1 MRRLVLAMLFL
12 LVLVLGATT
21 ASAQEARAQLS
32 LDRNQ
37 QYVGMPFTL
46 SMAVDGFDENP
57 QPAMPKLEVPG
68 ATVVP
73 IGVEPNV
80 RESIQIFNGK
90 RSAARTVTWVFR
102 WSVTVAKP
110 GKIRIG
116 PVTAVQGSK
125 RAVAPAGDVPVD
137 SIPSTDEMKI
147 QLELPQR
154 TVYVG
159 EMIEVKL
166 MWLFTREPDD
176 PQFSIPLG
184 STDAIAISPVP
195 AADPRRT
202 LPLTIG
208 GKQLPVPF
216 EVDEVNVGGQRMHR
230 VTMRL
235 SASPKQAGKLDL
247 PGVSVIAGFPVGRAD
262 FFGRAPTKLFRATDE
277 PRTMDVKPLPETD
290 KPPGF
295 AGAVGSQYSMQVA
308 TSRSVVQL
316 GEPVELAITVKS
328 DQRLDTLALP
338 RLDGPGGLPKD
349 KFTVPTDS
357 PTGELSDDGKSKTFK
372 VTAQVVGPASE
383 IPAIAFSY
391 FDAAKGHYQT
401 IHSDPIAVSVKGGSI
416 VGAGDVVGATPTK
429 RPGGGAA
436 ATTDADV
443 ALVGAEL
450 ALSSPSSVDDRPLG
464 GMVLWLLVG
473 ALYAIPLGLFLLRTW
488 QLRTQSQRDEAAE
501 VKAARVRAEAELAR
515 AAKQPARETAGPL
528 VAALR
533 AFARTLE
540 RNPDDDGGLFAKIET
555 ESFAPSAAAS
565 PLPADL
571 RDRAADLIRR
581 WTGEARRKRTSPKA
595 AATAALLLATAATL
609 GAPRTAHAAS
619 ADQTLAD
626 GRAAYQEAMGTSDA
640 SVRKAAFSRAASAL
654 GDAARAFPDRPEL
667 LTDWGNAALGAG
679 DIGTATLAYRRAL
692 ALDGSTPRA
701 LRNLAWLR
709 SRQADALRPGGG
721 TATDALLFFHHW
733 PWTRRVLV
741 GSCAFAACILLLVPW
756 GGRRRRG
763 LTGLA
768 ALPFVIW
775 LAMLASIVLEDRR
788 TSDAIVMDSVI
799 LRAADS
805 MGAPAAFSQQLPRG
819 TEVTLVERRDTW
831 ARIKLA
837 NGTAGWVPEG
847 AVERVA
853 K

>member
-1 MRRLVLAMLFL
+1 MRRLVLAMLFVL
-12 LVLVLGATT
+12 LAVSS

-37 QYVGMPFTL
+37 QYAGMPFTL
-46 SMAVDGFDENP
+46 SMAVEGFDENP

-68 ATVVP
+68 ATVTP

-90 RSAARTVTWVFR
+90 RSAQRTVTWVFR
-102 WSVTVAKP
+102 WTVTIAKP
-110 GKIRIG
+110 GRVRLG
-116 PVTAVQGSK
+116 PVTAVQGSR
-125 RAVAPAGDVPVD
+125 RAVAPAGEVPVD

-154 TVYVG
+154 AVYVG
-159 EMIEVKL
+159 ETIEVKL
-166 MWLFTREPDD
+166 LWLFTREPDD
-176 PQFSIPLG
+176 PQFSIPI
-184 STDAIAISPVP
+184 TDAFAISAVP
-195 AADPRRT
+195 ATDPRRT

-216 EVDEVNVGGQRMHR
+216 DVDEINVSGQRMHR
-230 VTMRL
+230 VAMRL
-235 SASPKQAGKLDL
+235 FASPKQAGKLEL

-262 FFGRAPTKLFRATDE
+262 FFGRAPTKLFRASDE
-277 PRTMDVKPLPETD
+277 PRTIDVKPLPETD

-295 AGAVGSQYSMQVA
+295 AGAVGSQYSMQVGA
-308 TSRSVVQL
+308 SRSVVQL

-349 KFTVPTDS
+349 KFTVPADS
-357 PTGELSDDGKSKTFK
+357 PTGELSDDGKTKTFK
-372 VTAQVVGPASE
+372 VTAQVVGPATE

-391 FDAAKGHYQT
+391 FDPAKAHYQT

-416 VGAGDVVGATPTK
+416 VGAGDVVGAPTK
-429 RPGGGAA
+429 RPGGGAVA
-436 ATTDADV
+436 AADADV

-450 ALSSPSSVDDRPLG
+450 ALSSPASVDDRPLG
-464 GMVLWLLVG
+464 GLLLWLLV
-473 ALYAIPLGLFLLRTW
+473 AVLYAVPLGVFLVRTW
-488 QLRTQSQRDEAAE
+488 QLRTQSQREEAAE
-501 VKAARVRAEAELAR
+501 VKTARVRAETELAR
-515 AAKQPARETAGPL
+515 AAKDPARETAGPL

-533 AFARTLE
+533 SFARTLD

-565 PLPADL
+565 PLPAEL

-581 WTGEARRKRTSPKA
+581 WTADARRKRTPSKTA
-595 AATAALLLATAATL
+595 AATAALLLATIATL
-609 GAPRTAHAAS
+609 GVPRTASAAS
-619 ADQTLAD
+619 ADAALSD

-640 SVRKAAFSRAASAL
+640 SVRKAAFARAASAL
-654 GDAARAFPDRPEL
+654 SEAARAYPDRPEL

-692 ALDGSTPRA
+692 AIDGSTPRA

-741 GSCAFAACILLLVPW
+741 GSIAFAACLLLLVPW

-763 LTGLA
+763 LAGLA
-768 ALPFVIW
+768 ALPAVIW

-788 TSDAIVMDSVI
+788 TSDAIVMDAVI

-805 MGAPAAFSQQLPRG
+805 MGAPAAYSTQLPRG

-831 ARIKLA
+831 ARIKIA

-853 K
+853 Q